1 MAFAGLALS
10 LLGFIIAFSS
20 LGVTS
25 STGVRLVMALVG
37 VAVSLAGSLGLVNQ
51 AYMKD
56 AIWKK

>member
-1 MAFAGLALS
+1 MTAAGLALS
-10 LLGFIIAFSS
+10 LLGFFIAFAS

-37 VAVSLAGSLGLVNQ
+37 VAVSLVGSLGVVNQ
-51 AYMKD
+51 AYLKD